1 MFIIDLIV
9 KMCEHNHQSDLI
21 SLSFR
26 TRCLLRQD
34 IFRGKGPGTLFNF
47 RDISWTFLKHSMA
60 LLFAQRLCLTTA
72 KENKKNICTA
82 L

>member
-1 MFIIDLIV
+1 MNMFIIDLIV

-47 RDISWTFLKHSMA
+47 RDISWTWRHFKTLNGTVVCSKASPHDC
-60 LLFAQRLCLTTA
+60 QR
-72 KENKKNICTA
+72 E
-82 L
+82 